1 MEAKSSPQS
10 GNPHDPLL
18 LPEQFA
24 FLPFGLDEA
33 WKMGISTYQKIPKT
47 TDKFPGFPHLS
58 VSVKGASPL
67 TSTTVRSDFAKLA
80 THVETGNLSTFRH
93 SDISISDHGRIESS
107 ANLFALSLNLK

>member
-58 VSVKGASPL
+58 VSVKRCVTADFDNRTIRFREVGDARRNGEFIDIPTFQFLIMDGSNRQR
-67 TSTTVRSDFAKLA
+67 TCSRS
-80 THVETGNLSTFRH
+80 V
-93 SDISISDHGRIESS
+93 
-107 ANLFALSLNLK
+107 